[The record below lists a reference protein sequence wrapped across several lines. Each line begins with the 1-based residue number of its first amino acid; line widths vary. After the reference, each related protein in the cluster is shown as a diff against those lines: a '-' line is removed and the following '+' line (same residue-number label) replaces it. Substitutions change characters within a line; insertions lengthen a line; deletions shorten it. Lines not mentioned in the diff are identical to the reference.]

1 MLSPISLSKACQLYW
16 NSFQCFCQ
24 KKKNQ
29 NIINQLT
36 FSRIFPKLCNHFEN
50 QCFVQFINN
59 RYRILTTVK
68 RWEPTVKRGLAPAD
82 LRSIRAM
89 FNRDTRADVVK
100 VLVLV
105 VDQPPQ
111 DIDGLV
117 TESQLLQDDD
127 VFVLM

>member
-1 MLSPISLSKACQLYW
+1 MISPISFSKACQLYW
-16 NSFQCFCQ
+16 NSFQCFC
-24 KKKNQ
+24 KKK
-29 NIINQLT
+29 IINQLT

-89 FNRDTRADVVK
+89 FNRDARADVVK